1 MYLSEN
7 EIRIIAAQIIDCL
20 FYMHSKGIIYGD
32 LKAENI
38 LISSNGTI
46 KICDFNL
53 SGTCS
58 LLKNDIQGTI
68 SYLSPEMIN
77 CCERTPKSDFWSLG
91 VLLHLLYY
99 RKYPFQN
106 FKNSN
111 MLVNIL
117 NVNIISEPRNRK
129 ASYELRSL
137 IYSLLEKDLDLR
149 IGEDKRQFENQSF
162 LQNLIGMNI
171 LEKKI
176 IFNMLPI
183 IILNKYQTV
192 KTIIK
197 VVFRVKTQ
205 GFFIMI
211 TQIQGFMGTI
221 SKALHL
227 MLCLQMKLNVVIY
240 LLLFKF
246 KP

>member
-20 FYMHSKGIIYGD
+20 FYMHSKGVIYGD

-77 CCERTPKSDFWSLG
+77 CCERTHKSDFWSLG

-111 MLVNIL
+111 MLVNIV
-117 NVNIISEPRNRK
+117 NVNIISEPRNRR
-129 ASYELRSL
+129 ASYEFRSL

-149 IGEDKRQFENQSF
+149 IGEDKREFENHSFFEDFNWNEYFRKKNNFQYAKNYNIEEQSESEDYYKSSVQSEDSDI
-162 LQNLIGMNI
+162 LKKDNLTSKFYGYNI
-171 LEKKI
+171 K
-176 IFNMLPI
+176 
-183 IILNKYQTV
+183 
-192 KTIIK
+192 
-197 VVFRVKTQ
+197 
-205 GFFIMI
+205 GFTFD
-211 TQIQGFMGTI
+211 
-221 SKALHL
+221 ALSSGEINCIH
-227 MLCLQMKLNVVIY
+227 NFFY
-240 LLLFKF
+240 FF
-246 KP
+246 